1 MSKTNKHRVT
11 NKLKHQVRSRRI
23 WQMRVEKDR
32 KREQK
37 KRGIK
42 DENEDISIKDSF

>member
-37 KRGIK
+37 KVGSKYEKIDIK
-42 DENEDISIKDSF
+42 DIF

>member
-11 NKLKHQVRSRRI
+11 NKLKHQVRNRRI
-23 WQMRVEKDR
+23 WHMRIEKDR

-37 KRGIK
+37 KKGTGY
-42 DENEDISIKDSF
+42 EEVDITDSF

>member
-11 NKLKHQVRSRRI
+11 NKLKHQVRNRRI

-37 KRGIK
+37 KKGNR
-42 DENEDISIKDSF
+42 DEEIDITDSF

>member
-11 NKLKHQVRSRRI
+11 NKLKHQVRNRRI

-37 KRGIK
+37 KKGIK
-42 DENEDISIKDSF
+42 YEEIDIAASF

>member
-11 NKLKHQVRSRRI
+11 NKLKHQVRNRRI
-23 WQMRVEKDR
+23 GHMRVEEDR

-37 KRGIK
+37 NRGIR
-42 DENEDISIKDSF
+42 DEEIDIVDSF

>member
-11 NKLKHQVRSRRI
+11 NKLKHQVRNRRI

-37 KRGIK
+37 KKGIK
-42 DENEDISIKDSF
+42 YEEDIII